1 MAESRVL
8 ISEKK
13 VKYAGLIPVKGIY
26 KLVNDFLD
34 DNGYGPYEARNEEEV
49 YEDGKQ
55 IIIVIDGE
63 KKLSDFAKVFWETK
77 FTFEKLQAMLVE
89 KHGKKLKL
97 HKGSVEIQTDVILM
111 TDYDKSFEQNAFQ
124 YFLRVIID
132 KYVFKSYLNRA
143 MDEAKRNYSRF
154 EEKIKKYLNMEKFN

>member
-55 IIIVIDGE
+55 IEKDGSIFNLGQVA
-63 KKLSDFAKVFWETK
+63 KK
-77 FTFEKLQAMLVE
+77 
-89 KHGKKLKL
+89 
-97 HKGSVEIQTDVILM
+97 
-111 TDYDKSFEQNAFQ
+111 
-124 YFLRVIID
+124 
-132 KYVFKSYLNRA
+132 
-143 MDEAKRNYSRF
+143 
-154 EEKIKKYLNMEKFN
+154 